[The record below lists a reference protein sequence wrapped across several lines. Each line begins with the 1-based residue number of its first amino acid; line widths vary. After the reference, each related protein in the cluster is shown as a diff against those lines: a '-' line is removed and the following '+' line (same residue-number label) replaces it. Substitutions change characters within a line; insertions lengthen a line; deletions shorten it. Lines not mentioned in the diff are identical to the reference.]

1 MIEIRF
7 ALPEEAE
14 SIADVLRTAFA
25 EFESFYTPEAFAATT
40 PSAEKI
46 RARFDEEGAIWAA
59 LKNKEIVGTVSAV
72 PREERLYFRSMAVVP
87 SAQGFGIGRLLL
99 ETVEKYAIEN
109 GFEKMSLV
117 TTPFLKDA
125 IRLYEQSGFES
136 DEIKIDGFFGT
147 PWFAMRKKL
156 SKTGKIL

>member
-1 MIEIRF
+1 MIEVRF
-7 ALPEEAE
+7 ALPDEAE
-14 SIADVLRTAFA
+14 SIAELLRAAFA

-40 PSAEKI
+40 PSAENI

-59 LKNKEIVGTVSAV
+59 LKNKEIVGTVSAA
-72 PREERLYFRSMAVVP
+72 PREERLYFRSMAVSP

-109 GFEKMSLV
+109 GFEKISLV
-117 TTPFLKDA
+117 TTPFLTGA
-125 IRLYEQSGFES
+125 IRLYEENGFEG
-136 DEIKIDGFFGT
+136 DDIETDGFFGT

-156 SKTGKIL
+156 N